1 MSKGCAAPHH
11 TAPHGQRGTGAGS
24 GLGLQQ
30 SCEGRPAVPACPWC
44 PPWAFPAGSV
54 ISAMPRMCALLG
66 GLLSP
71 LGPPGAPWQLHG
83 CRISQQGW
91 GSCCCPCP
99 RSAALV
105 SLCPGYSETRFP
117 GSRSRLPDVPPQAA
131 AQTWKQQ
138 IPLFSPGL
146 SQAVLLALLLVL
158 ACLLHCRAGAR
169 GTQPWPRRV
178 LQAGADPSVPTLGPR
193 RARLGWAEP
202 PCQRVGTSRMAARCP
217 PWHRQRVQGAA
228 PMRAGSPTPG
238 RGMGAPPAGL
248 RAPTPP
254 RPSFRRKDGGTQS
267 VFTSVMF

>member
-1 MSKGCAAPHH
+1 MSKGCA
-11 TAPHGQRGTGAGS
+11 APHGQRGTGAGS

-30 SCEGRPAVPACPWC
+30 SREGRPAAPACPWC

-71 LGPPGAPWQLHG
+71 LGPSGAPWQLHG

-91 GSCCCPCP
+91 GSCCRPCP

-117 GSRSRLPDVPPQAA
+117 GSRSQLPDVPPQAA

-146 SQAVLLALLLVL
+146 SQAMLPALLLVL
-158 ACLLHCRAGAR
+158 ACLLHRRAGALR
-169 GTQPWPRRV
+169 TQPWPRRV
-178 LQAGADPSVPTLGPR
+178 LSP
-193 RARLGWAEP
+193 
-202 PCQRVGTSRMAARCP
+202 RCP
-217 PWHRQRVQGAA
+217 PWGPAGPGWGGLSPPASGWERAAWQHGALLGTGSVCREQPPCMQAA
-228 PMRAGSPTPG
+228 PQ
-238 RGMGAPPAGL
+238 PAVGWAHPKQDREHPHLPVPASGERTEAHSLVL
-248 RAPTPP
+248 RLLLFNTVH
-254 RPSFRRKDGGTQS
+254 F
-267 VFTSVMF
+267 